1 MVVAIKR
8 QKEVRMKSTATL
20 EGVKKAILFPFRGDK
35 WGTKL
40 LIGSA
45 ITLALYIPILGI
57 AAIIALA
64 GYFAQIMRQVILQ
77 EEDPEL
83 PEWKDWG
90 LLFQDGVKVAGAT
103 LIYLLPGSLCMLAGY
118 MLFMVLDFALA
129 FSSANIHP
137 GTTSIPPALIGNTVG
152 MFIGLGMVWLGLLI
166 MLVGS
171 VFLPPALGNLI
182 AKDKF
187 SAAFRIQEWWPVLKA
202 NLGGFLLA
210 IALVLGIYS
219 LMILAA
225 TSLYFTII
233 LCFLLPFVFCIG
245 LFVLGTMASSVF
257 AVAHR
262 DGQRLLAGLEN

>member
-1 MVVAIKR
+1 
-8 QKEVRMKSTATL
+8 MKSTVTL
-20 EGVKKAILFPFRGDK
+20 EGVKKAIIFPFSGDK

-57 AAIIALA
+57 AATLALA
-64 GYFAQIMRQVILQ
+64 GYFAQIMRRVILQ

-90 LLFQDGVKVAGAT
+90 LFFRDGVKITGAT
-103 LIYLLPGSLCMLAGY
+103 LIYLLPGSLCMFAGY
-118 MLFMVLDFALA
+118 MLFMILDFVIA
-129 FSSANIHP
+129 FSSANMHP
-137 GTTSIPPALIGNTVG
+137 GSTTLPTALIGNIVG
-152 MFIGLGMVWLGLLI
+152 MFIGLGMVWLGLLVT
-166 MLVGS
+166 LVGS

-202 NLGGFLLA
+202 NLGGYLLA

-219 LMILAA
+219 LMILTA

-233 LCFLLPFVFCIG
+233 LCFLLPFVLCVGI
-245 LFVLGTMASSVF
+245 FVLGAMASSVF
-257 AVAHR
+257 AVSHR
-262 DGQRLLAGLEN
+262 DGMRLLAGSRE